1 MSEVKDRLRALQ
13 RQSGRVEATPSRA
26 TEMVSELRRL
36 IGRRER
42 TRQSLA
48 APAGIEIAEGVFAVE
63 RRWRSIRSEQLSLP
77 WGDVESVR
85 RERLVCFDTETTGL
99 AGGVGTKAFMIGWG
113 RWQEKEFVVRI
124 IYLTKMAGEPA
135 MLRAFTDGLPD
146 QPIFI
151 GYNSRSYDA
160 PLLKG
165 RYRMHRQANP
175 FDDHR
180 HVDLLHPTRRRYR
193 GVYENCRLQTIER
206 HVLGIVRDDDLPGSE
221 APGAW
226 LAFLRGQSSVN
237 LGRVIQHNR
246 QDVLT
251 VGRLLNHL
259 CDARSM
265 DN

>member
-1 MSEVKDRLRALQ
+1 
-13 RQSGRVEATPSRA
+13 
-26 TEMVSELRRL
+26 
-36 IGRRER
+36 
-42 TRQSLA
+42 
-48 APAGIEIAEGVFAVE
+48 
-63 RRWRSIRSEQLSLP
+63 
-77 WGDVESVR
+77 
-85 RERLVCFDTETTGL
+85 
-99 AGGVGTKAFMIGWG
+99 
-113 RWQEKEFVVRI
+113 
-124 IYLTKMAGEPA
+124 
-135 MLRAFTDGLPD
+135 MLRTFTNGLPSD
-146 QPIFI
+146 PIFI

-165 RYRMHRQANP
+165 RYRMHRLDNP
-175 FDDHR
+175 FGENR

-237 LGRVIQHNR
+237 LGRVLEHNR

-259 CDARSM
+259 CEPISPYD
-265 DN
+265 